1 VGCLINYVYPNIA
14 EALIDVLNK
23 LNIEVVVPVFQV
35 CCGIP
40 ARSLGDTT
48 AARTLAE
55 KNREVFEAERLD
67 AIVTAC
73 STCLLTIKKE
83 YLRLLGE
90 SWRPMTEKMYDISVF
105 LEKFTQYQP
114 EQLKTTVT
122 YHDPCHLKWGL
133 NTTREPRKVLSRC
146 ANFKEME
153 YPDRCCGGGGIF
165 SLIYRDLSLKI
176 GEHKINSVEKSGART
191 VATSCPGCVLQIAD
205 LAASKDL
212 NVETLH
218 VVELLSRTLNHNP
231 SVPTGELAQ
240 VSAGP

>member
-1 VGCLINYVYPNIA
+1 
-14 EALIDVLNK
+14 
-23 LNIEVVVPVFQV
+23 
-35 CCGIP
+35 
-40 ARSLGDTT
+40 
-48 AARTLAE
+48 
-55 KNREVFEAERLD
+55 NRQVFEAEKLD

-73 STCLLTIKKE
+73 STCLLTIKRD

-114 EQLKTTVT
+114 EHIDTTIT

-133 NTTREPRKVLSRC
+133 NTTEEPRTIVSRC
-146 ANFKEME
+146 ANLKEME

-165 SLIYRDLSLKI
+165 SIIYRDFSLKI
-176 GEHKINSVEKSGART
+176 GQHKIKSVEESGAQM

-212 NVETLH
+212 HVETLH
-218 VVELLSRTLNHNP
+218 VIELLSRTLNQGLN
-231 SVPTGELAQ
+231 SLADEVELYKVGSQ
-240 VSAGP
+240 